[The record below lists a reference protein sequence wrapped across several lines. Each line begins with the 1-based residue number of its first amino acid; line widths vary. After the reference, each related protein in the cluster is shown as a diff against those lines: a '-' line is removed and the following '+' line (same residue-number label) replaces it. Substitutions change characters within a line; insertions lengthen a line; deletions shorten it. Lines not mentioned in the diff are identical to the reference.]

1 VTQHAPARDHG
12 QVNSSLSP
20 IRIAGALIVPILA
33 LTSCSIVTTS
43 GPTRTESRTVSGF
56 SKVELAGSGDL
67 TIDQTGGESLT
78 IEAGE
83 KVLPNLTNDVV
94 GDTLVL
100 GTKRGAVLAPGGR
113 INYHLTVKDLTGLTV
128 SGSGKVTATKI
139 TVDALSSD
147 ISGSG
152 TITVGGRA
160 PEQRLT
166 ISGSGAY
173 EAGELAGKSLRADI
187 SGSGNAVVSV
197 SDALDVTI
205 SGSGSLTYSGD
216 PTVQKDI
223 SGSGSV
229 TKK

>member
-1 VTQHAPARDHG
+1 VTQHARGGDHG
-12 QVNSSLSP
+12 QVNFSLSP
-20 IRIAGALIVPILA
+20 ARIAGALIIPMLA
-33 LTSCSIVTTS
+33 LTSCSIVTTP

-56 SKVELAGSGDL
+56 SKVEVAGSGDL
-67 TIDQTGGESLT
+67 TIDQTGSESLT
-78 IEAGE
+78 IEAGD
-83 KVLPNLTNDVV
+83 KVLPNLTSDVV

-100 GTKRGAVLAPGGR
+100 GTKRGTVLTQGGR
-113 INYHLTVKDLTGLTV
+113 ISYHLTVKDLTGLTV
-128 SGSGKVTATKI
+128 SGSGKVTAPKI
-139 TVDALSSD
+139 TTDALSSD

-152 TITVGGRA
+152 TITVGGSA

-166 ISGSGAY
+166 ISGSGTY
-173 EAGELAGKSLRADI
+173 EAGDLAGKTLHADI

-216 PTVQKDI
+216 PTVKKDI